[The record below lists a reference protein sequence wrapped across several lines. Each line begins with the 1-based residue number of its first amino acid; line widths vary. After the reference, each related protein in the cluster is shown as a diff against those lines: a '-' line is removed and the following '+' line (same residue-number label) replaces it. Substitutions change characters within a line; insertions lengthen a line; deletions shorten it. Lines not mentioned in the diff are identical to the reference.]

1 MLFSFLRRQSAKR
14 ASDLTKSKS
23 KRSKLT
29 KSSTRPKL
37 AALSYES
44 LEDRNMMATFAVAN
58 LNDSGAGSFRQALV
72 DANNAAGADVISFT
86 VAGSIQLQSSLP
98 KIIDEVDID
107 GTTAPGYTASP
118 VVELDFNGKKGLRFE
133 AGSSSSSLQSLA
145 LVDASGAGVKLNGV
159 SDVTIVGNYVGVTLS
174 GSAAGNQGEGIDLVS
189 SFSNTIGGDTAAER
203 NVISANRKNGVRL
216 KGSSSNEILGNYIGT
231 NSTGS
236 ADFGNGHNGIMLTSG
251 SNTNLIG
258 VAAANLISGNDNDG
272 VHIKSNSN
280 SNTVAGNFV
289 GTNATGTAALG
300 NSGDGV
306 EVRKSSGNVLGNTDA
321 VSSID
326 FYDANDGSDF
336 TQPVDGW
343 QGIRAGENAGEYM
356 LTGTSG
362 SNGLLYIGTIDGDS
376 GTSYLINY
384 PGASETTVYG
394 PDNLGNGN
402 LRLVGTYR
410 TNGSSVVNSF
420 LFEGT
425 TSDLANPA
433 NYRTINFSGAEY
445 NYAHS
450 TAGGLVVGNYDNP
463 PDHGMGNL
471 PYGPG
476 NAFIYDIAA
485 DEFLE
490 NIVYPGSQS
499 NSVYG
504 VWHNEGTKY
513 TFVGGYS
520 NGFVATFDDPE
531 QPLDTAYMVDFDSS
545 TGEFSNWASF
555 NYPGGTDYVTHFE
568 GISSVEKGVYTLA
581 AVSVDSGSSGDQQG
595 SFVTVRRNA
604 DGSFGEAEWVVL
616 DDPSF
621 PDGDL
626 MADSVYGNQMVGI
639 VIDGATITSYQA
651 TINSSFQLSNV
662 ISGNGGNGINLHK
675 ASSSVIAMNY
685 IGTDVTGTVDLGN
698 VQNGIQLTSKSTGNL
713 IGGEA
718 TGGNAPTT
726 DVFVVPPQGNLI
738 SGNNANGVLIQKN
751 STGNQLSGN
760 FIGTTA
766 TGNSALGNSLDGVYI
781 HKSDD
786 NTLLGCTFQQ
796 DPFVFYN
803 VISGNLGNG
812 LRVYNSDDTT
822 IQANFF
828 GMGADN
834 DTAVGNAGNGVL
846 VEGNSTRTVM
856 GGPIPMGNVVAAN
869 AMNGIVV
876 QDKASYFTS
885 YNTFC
890 GLAAF
895 KDDPT
900 FGNGMDGILITSSGA
915 GILLRTNVVAR
926 NGDDGIEVSGNA
938 KDVRIPGNIIGLNT
952 YGFLPMGNADNGIEI
967 GGNAQRIVVGGPQ
980 PTFNVAPRNA
990 ISHNGNNGV
999 AIVGSA
1005 RNNIVSHSYIGTDS
1019 TGSVAWGNGNAGV
1032 YIGAGSYG
1040 NTIGSDDPALETVIS
1055 GNDGNGIEMR
1065 GTYDNTVIRSFIGVE
1080 ADGTT
1085 PMGNGAN
1092 GVLIADGSY
1101 DNTIGGLTTIV
1112 GNTIANNTTNGVSVT
1127 SGYNNGILINSIYD
1141 NALRGIHL
1149 SPGANNSQAAPSLLF
1164 ANSVSLGMEITGT
1177 FTSTPNKT
1185 FTLEFFASEDDDWSG
1200 QFYLGSLSVTTDA
1213 NGDAEFTYLSPT
1225 PPNGADYFT
1234 ATATDSNN
1242 NTSEFSNVIS
1252 E

>member
-14 ASDLTKSKS
+14 ASKPVRKSEKP
-23 KRSKLT
+23 KR
-29 KSSTRPKL
+29 
-37 AALSYES
+37 AGLSYES
-44 LEDRNMMATFAVAN
+44 LEVRNMMATFAVAN
-58 LNDSGAGSFRQALV
+58 LNDSGAGSFRQALL
-72 DANNAAGADVISFT
+72 DANTTTGADVISFS
-86 VAGSIQLQSSLP
+86 VAGSIQLQSALP
-98 KIIDEVDID
+98 KIIDQVDID
-107 GTTAPGYTASP
+107 GTTAPGYSTSP
-118 VVELDFNGKKGLRFE
+118 LVELDFNGTKGLRFE
-133 AGSSSSSLQSLA
+133 AGSSLSSLYSLA
-145 LVDASGAGVKLNGV
+145 LVDASGTGVKLNGV
-159 SDVTIVGNYVGVTLS
+159 NDVTIAGNFIGVTLS
-174 GSAAGNQGEGIDLVS
+174 GSAAANRGEGIDLVNS
-189 SFSNTIGGDTAAER
+189 SGNTIGGDTAGER
-203 NVISANRKNGVRL
+203 NVISANHKNGVRL
-216 KGSSSNEILGNYIGT
+216 KGSSNNQISGNYIGT
-231 NSTGS
+231 NVAGS
-236 ADFGNGHNGIMLTSG
+236 LDFGNGHNGIMLTSG
-251 SNTNLIG
+251 SNGNWIG
-258 VAAANLISGNDNDG
+258 LLAANLISGNDNDG

-280 SNTVAGNFV
+280 SNTVAGNFI
-289 GTNATGTAALG
+289 GTNAAGTAALG

-306 EVRKSSGNVLGNTDA
+306 EVRSSSSTVIGNTNA

-326 FYDANDGSDF
+326 FYDANDGVDF

-343 QGIRAGENAGEYM
+343 QGIRAGDNAGEYM

-394 PDNLGNGN
+394 PDNLGNGII
-402 LRLVGTYR
+402 RLVGTYR

-433 NYRTINFSGAEY
+433 NYLTINFAGAEY
-445 NYAHS
+445 TYAHS

-463 PDHGMGNL
+463 ASHGMGNL

-476 NAFIYDIAA
+476 NAFIYDIDA

-490 NIVYPGSQS
+490 NIVFPGSQS

-520 NGFVATFDDPE
+520 NGLVATFDDPE
-531 QPLDTAYMVDFDSS
+531 QPLDSAYMVDYDSS
-545 TGEFSNWASF
+545 TGLFSNWASF
-555 NYPGGTDYVTHFE
+555 DYPGGDNLITHFE

-581 AVSVDSGSSGDQQG
+581 AVSVETGSSSIQQQG

-626 MADSVYGNQMVGI
+626 MADSVYGNQVVGI
-639 VIDGATITSYQA
+639 VIDGSTITSYQA

-675 ASSSVIAMNY
+675 ASSNPIAMNY

-698 VQNGIQLTSKSTGNL
+698 AQNGILLTSKSASNL

-718 TGGNAPTT
+718 TGGNDPTT
-726 DVFVVPPQGNLI
+726 DVFVRPPQGNLI

-766 TGNSALGNSLDGVYI
+766 TGNAALGNSQDGVAI
-781 HKSDD
+781 DKADG
-786 NTLLGCTFQQ
+786 NTLIGCTFQQ

-803 VISGNLGNG
+803 VISGNGGNG
-812 LRVYNSDDTT
+812 LRVNNSDDTT

-834 DTAVGNAGNGVL
+834 DTAVGNAGNGVV

-856 GGPIPMGNVVAAN
+856 GGPIPLGNVVAAN

-895 KDDPT
+895 SDDPT
-900 FGNGMDGILITSSGA
+900 FGNGLDGMLITSTG
-915 GILLRTNVVAR
+915 GEILLRTNVITR

-1019 TGSVAWGNGNAGV
+1019 TGTVAWGNANAGV

-1040 NTIGSDDPALETVIS
+1040 NTIGSEDSALETVIS
-1055 GNDGNGIEMR
+1055 GNDGNGIELS
-1065 GTYDNTVIRSFIGVE
+1065 GTYDNTVIRSFIGTQ

-1085 PMGNGAN
+1085 PMANGAN
-1092 GVLIADGSY
+1092 GILIADGSY
-1101 DNTIGGLTTIV
+1101 DNTIGGDSIV
-1112 GNTIANNTTNGVSVT
+1112 DGNTIANNTANGVSVT
-1127 SGYNNGILINSIYD
+1127 SGNNNGILLNSIYD

-1149 SPGANNSQAAPSLLF
+1149 SPGANNNQAAPNLIMYLNVLRG
-1164 ANSVSLGMEITGT
+1164 AELTGDL
-1177 FTSTPNKT
+1177 TSTPNQT
-1185 FTLEFFASEDDDWSG
+1185 FTLDFYASEDDDWSG

-1213 NGDAEFTYLSPT
+1213 NGFAEFTHTFLNPHS
-1225 PPNGADYFT
+1225 GADFYT
-1234 ATATDSNN
+1234 ATATDAQN
-1242 NTSEFSNVIS
+1242 NTSEFSNVL
-1252 E
+1252 

>member
-14 ASDLTKSKS
+14 ASKPVRQSVKP
-23 KRSKLT
+23 KR
-29 KSSTRPKL
+29 

-44 LEDRNMMATFAVAN
+44 LEIRNMMATFAVAN

-72 DANNAAGADVISFT
+72 DANNTAGADVISFS
-86 VAGSIQLQSSLP
+86 VAGSIQLQSALP
-98 KIIDEVDID
+98 KIVDAVDIN
-107 GTTAPGYTASP
+107 GTTAPGYSASP
-118 VVELDFNGKKGLRFE
+118 VVELDFNGGKGLRFE

-159 SDVTIVGNYVGVTLS
+159 SDSTIVGNYIGVTLS
-174 GSAAGNQGEGIDLVS
+174 GSAAGNRGEGIDLLS

-203 NVISANRKNGVRL
+203 NVISANHKNGVRL
-216 KGSSSNEILGNYIGT
+216 KGSSNNEILGNYIGT
-231 NSTGS
+231 DSTGS
-236 ADFGNGHNGIMLTSG
+236 FDFGNGHSGIVLTSS
-251 SNTNLIG
+251 SNGNLIG
-258 VAAANLISGNDNDG
+258 VSAANLISGNDNDG

-280 SNTVAGNFV
+280 SNTVAGNYI
-289 GTNATGTAALG
+289 GTNAAGTAALG
-300 NSGDGV
+300 NSNDGI
-306 EVRKSSGNVLGNTDA
+306 EVRSSSSNVIGNTDA

-326 FYDANDGSDF
+326 FYNANDGSDF
-336 TQPVDGW
+336 TQPVSGW
-343 QGIRAGENAGEYM
+343 QGIRAGDNAGEYM

-394 PDNLGNGN
+394 PDNLGNGII
-402 LRLVGTYR
+402 RLVGTYR

-433 NYRTINFSGAEY
+433 NYLTINFSGAEY

-463 PDHGMGNL
+463 ASHGMVNL

-476 NAFIYDIAA
+476 NAFIYDIDA

-520 NGFVATFDDPE
+520 NGLVATFDDPE
-531 QPLDTAYMVDFDSS
+531 QPLDTAYMVDYDSA

-555 NYPGGTDYVTHFE
+555 DYPGGNNLITHFE

-581 AVSVDSGSSGDQQG
+581 AVSVEIGSSGIQQQG

-616 DDPSF
+616 DGPSF
-621 PDGDL
+621 PEGYV

-639 VIDGATITSYQA
+639 VIDSATITSYQA

-675 ASSSVIAMNY
+675 SSSNVIAINY
-685 IGTDVTGTVDLGN
+685 IGTDLTGTVDLGN
-698 VQNGIQLTSKSTGNL
+698 AQNGIQLTSKSASNL

-760 FIGTTA
+760 FISTTA
-766 TGNSALGNSLDGVYI
+766 TGNVALGNAQDGVYI

-786 NTLLGCTFQQ
+786 NSLLGCTFQQ

-812 LRVYNSDDTT
+812 LTVYSSNDTT

-856 GGPIPMGNVVAAN
+856 GGPIPLGNVVAAN

-900 FGNGMDGILITSSGA
+900 FGNGLDGILITSSGA
-915 GILLRTNVVAR
+915 GILLRTNVVSS

-1019 TGSVAWGNGNAGV
+1019 TGTVAWGNANAGV
-1032 YIGAGSYG
+1032 YIGAGTYG
-1040 NTIGSDDPALETVIS
+1040 NTIGSEDPALATVIS
-1055 GNDGNGIEMR
+1055 GNDGNGIELR
-1065 GTYDNTVIRSFIGVE
+1065 GTYDNTVIRSFIGLQ

-1092 GVLIADGSY
+1092 GILIADGSY
-1101 DNTIGGLTTIV
+1101 DNTIGGASTVI
-1112 GNTIANNTTNGVSVT
+1112 GNAIANNTSNGVSVT
-1127 SGYNNGILINSIYD
+1127 SGYSNGILLNSIYD

-1149 SPGANNSQAAPSLLF
+1149 SPGANNNQAAPNLIMFL
-1164 ANSVSLGMEITGT
+1164 SVSQGVEITGDL
-1177 FTSTPNKT
+1177 TSTPNKT
-1185 FTLEFFASEDDDWSG
+1185 FTVEFFASEDDDWSG

-1213 NGDAEFTYLSPT
+1213 NGFVEFTHVLLNPHS
-1225 PPNGADYFT
+1225 GADYYT
-1234 ATATDSNN
+1234 ATATDAQN
-1242 NTSEFSNVIS
+1242 NTSEFSNVL
-1252 E
+1252 